1 VAGVTDIGFRVL
13 GPSEVIAGDRVVD
26 VGGPRLR
33 TALALLVAEAGHVVS
48 VAALVD
54 GLWGRLTPPDA
65 ERTVRTYM
73 SRLRKAL
80 APAEPISTR
89 HSGYVLTADPDAID
103 AVRFERLAEAGHRAL
118 RASAPEVAS
127 ERLVSALALWR
138 GVAYG
143 EFGGT
148 PALETERVRL
158 DQMRWKAI
166 QHRIDADLA
175 AGLGQEL
182 VAELVELTTAHPGH
196 ERLWGQLMTALYR
209 SGRQAD
215 ALDAFRRAR
224 QALAEATGL
233 EPTPALLEI
242 HRQLLAQ
249 DPRLLAAR
257 PAGSGAARHE
267 VPWPRPAQLPS
278 AVPAFTGRE
287 SELAVLDGLLEAAP
301 SPTVVVSA
309 VSGTAGVGK
318 TALAVHWARQARE
331 SFPDGQLYVNLH
343 GFDPGGSR
351 VNPAEA
357 IRGFLDALGIPPAR
371 IPPGLQ
377 AQTSLY
383 RSLLTGRRVL
393 VVLDNA
399 RDAEQVRPLLPG
411 APGCMAIV
419 TSRNQLTS
427 LAAAEG
433 ANVLTVDLLGAV
445 EARELLTGRLGRRR
459 IAAEPDAVAEITAR
473 CAGLPL
479 ALAIVA
485 ARAAAQPHLP
495 LAVLAEHLRGEG
507 SRLDILDGGDPTSQ
521 VRAVFSWSYH
531 ALGEQAAR
539 LFRLMGLH
547 PGPDAALPA
556 LASLP
561 GVALADVRGPVGELV
576 RWNLL
581 TEHAPGRYTLHD
593 LLRTYARELAATVEN
608 ADARQS
614 ATHRM
619 FDHYLHT
626 ARAADAVLT
635 PQPHPIALPPARP
648 GTALDHPA
656 DHRQAQAWFTAEH
669 RVLLTLV
676 DQAPA
681 AGFDAHAWQLAAT
694 LTTFLDRHGLWR
706 ALADAHTIALA
717 AARRQADKTGRATA
731 YRGFGLAHDRLGHRD
746 TAHRHYLYALE
757 EFDALGDH
765 VGQAR
770 THQHLA
776 RMSGDQRDYRSAR
789 DHAQHSLDHYAA
801 IDDPAGQ
808 SAALNHLGWFR
819 AQVGDHLQALTHC
832 RQALILARRIGDL
845 NGQAHIWDSLGYI
858 RHRLGEHQPAIDCY
872 RHALELFHQ
881 TGDRHSQANA
891 LASMADIE
899 LAAGRPDAARAAWAR
914 ALALIDAL
922 GLPDTDPL
930 RAEIHRH
937 QEVADQRSA
946 DCRRIVDEPCD
957 CGSRRP

>member
-1 VAGVTDIGFRVL
+1 MAGVTDIGFRVL

-48 VAALVD
+48 VTALVD
-54 GLWGRLTPPDA
+54 GLWGHLTPPDA

-80 APAEPISTR
+80 SPAEPILTR
-89 HSGYVLTADPDAID
+89 HPGYVLDIDPDAID

-127 ERLVSALALWR
+127 ERLVAALALWR

-148 PALETERVRL
+148 PALEAERARL
-158 DQMRWKAI
+158 DQMRWKAV

-182 VAELVELTTAHPGH
+182 VAELVELTAAHPGH

-215 ALDAFRRAR
+215 ALEAFRQAR
-224 QALAEATGL
+224 KALAEATGL

-249 DPRLLAAR
+249 DPRLLGAR
-257 PAGSGAARHE
+257 PAARAE
-267 VPWPRPAQLPS
+267 VAWPRPAQLPS

-287 SELAVLDGLLEAAP
+287 SELAALDGLLEAAS

-331 SFPDGQLYVNLH
+331 SFPDGQLYVNLR
-343 GFDPGGSR
+343 GFDPAGSR

-357 IRGFLDALGIPPAR
+357 IRGFLDAFGIPPAR
-371 IPPGLQ
+371 VPPSLQ

-433 ANVLTVDLLGAV
+433 ANVLTVDLLGPA
-445 EARELLTGRLGRRR
+445 EARELLTARLGRLR

-473 CAGLPL
+473 CTGLPL

-485 ARAAAQPHLP
+485 ARAAAQPQLP
-495 LAVLAEHLRGEG
+495 LAVLAEHLREEG
-507 SRLDILDGGDPTSQ
+507 SRLDILDGGDPATQ
-521 VRAVFSWSYH
+521 VRAVFSWSYR

-556 LASLP
+556 LASLL
-561 GVALADVRGPVGELV
+561 GVPRSDVRGPVGELV

-608 ADARQS
+608 AEARQS

-626 ARAADAVLT
+626 ARSADVVLT
-635 PQPHPIALPPARP
+635 PQPHPITVPPAKP
-648 GTALDHPA
+648 GAAVEHPA
-656 DHRQAQAWFTAEH
+656 DHREAQAWFAAEH
-669 RVLLTLV
+669 RVLLTVV
-676 DQAPA
+676 DQAPV
-681 AGFDAHAWQLAAT
+681 AGFDAHAWQVAAT

-706 ALADAHTIALA
+706 ALADAHTVALA
-717 AARRQADKTGRATA
+717 AARRQGDKTGRATA
-731 YRGFGLAHDRLGHRD
+731 HRGFGLAHDRLGHRD
-746 TAHRHYLYALE
+746 TAHRHYMSALE
-757 EFDALGDH
+757 AFDALGDH

-776 RMSGDQRDYRSAR
+776 RMAGDQRDYRSAR

-801 IDDPAGQ
+801 IEDPAGQ

-832 RQALILARRIGDL
+832 QQALILARRIGDL

-872 RHALELFHQ
+872 RHALNLFHQ
-881 TGDRHSQANA
+881 TGDRHSEAAA

-930 RAEIHRH
+930 RTEIRRH
-937 QEVADQRSA
+937 QRSA
-946 DCRRIVDEPCD
+946 DCRRTVDVSCD
-957 CGSRRP
+957 SGSRRP